1 MDQGSFSR
9 MTGRAVEQRT
19 AEIRRHPALAT
30 VAAELETIG
39 ARLGTEA
46 ERENDA
52 TTAQVL
58 GHQLR
63 NFLCALNLI
72 EAAQSAR
79 LLDEGE
85 IDRPELLP
93 AQWVVRTP
101 VGTGASE
108 RR

>member
-1 MDQGSFSR
+1 MDKGSFNR
-9 MTGRAVEQRT
+9 MTGQAVEQRT

-46 ERENDA
+46 ERASDV
-52 TTAQVL
+52 TTAQML

-79 LLDEGE
+79 LLDDGE
-85 IDRPELLP
+85 IDRPEFLP

-101 VGTGASE
+101 VGAGGNE